1 MNNLEIVHHYINEH
15 RPKYKAA
22 LSDKFTNTRD
32 NHIKITATNPRIW
45 IHNRSQCIL
54 TIRNNYLTP
63 GEVVYID
70 LTHPNSLNEL
80 TDYIDKWI
88 YTTSILPMP

>member
-1 MNNLEIVHHYINEH
+1 MNDLEIVYHYINEH

-22 LSDKFTNTRD
+22 LSNEFTDARD
-32 NHIKITATNPRIW
+32 NHIRISAANPRIW
-45 IHNRSQCIL
+45 IHHRSQHML
-54 TIRNNYLTP
+54 RVLNNYLTP
-63 GEVVYID
+63 GEIVSVD

-88 YTTSILPMP
+88 YTTSFLPMS